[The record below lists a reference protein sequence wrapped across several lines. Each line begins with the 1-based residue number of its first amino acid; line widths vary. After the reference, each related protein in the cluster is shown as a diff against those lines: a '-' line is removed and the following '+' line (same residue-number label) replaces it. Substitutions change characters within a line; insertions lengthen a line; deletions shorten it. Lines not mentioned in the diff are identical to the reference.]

1 MTPRRA
7 TLEPFSLRWIAR
19 LCRLG
24 NVRTALAGLVL
35 ALTALGPVQVRAA
48 GDPVE
53 AATARKLAAIRN
65 QPLALE
71 AFLRQM
77 PKGGDLHNHLTG
89 SIYAESYMRW
99 AAQDQ
104 FCVVIA
110 TFTLAPGPCD
120 EAAGKPAATT
130 VMQNSVLY
138 NQAIDAWSMR
148 TWPSGTNGHHHFF
161 QAFAKFGAIPRSR
174 DGDMLAEIT
183 SHAAAEHVS
192 YLELMLTPDGGTAAR
207 LGREAGWPGGTP
219 GPGEFGQLRQK
230 LLASGWSEVLER
242 ARQRLD
248 AAEARRREVLR
259 CGSIDADAGCLVTV
273 RYIAQVLRA
282 GPPEEVFAQILA
294 GFELST
300 NEPRI
305 VGLNLVQPEDDP
317 VAVRD
322 FSLHMSILDFLRPLY
337 PKAQITLHAGEISDA
352 LVPPDVLRFHIRDS
366 IRRGH
371 AQRIGHGV
379 DVMQEDD
386 PYGLLREMAARKVL
400 VEIALTS
407 NDLILGVSGAR
418 HPLRTYLQYGVPVA
432 LATDDYGVS
441 RSSHTLEWVK
451 AVQEH
456 ALDYFTIKR
465 MVRNSLEYAFVDP
478 PTKARLKQALENA
491 FHQFEQQETAP
502 PPRPRR

>member
-1 MTPRRA
+1 VTTRRA
-7 TLEPFSLRWIAR
+7 TL
-19 LCRLG
+19 
-24 NVRTALAGLVL
+24 AGLLL
-35 ALTALGPVQVRAA
+35 ALTALGSIPVQAA
-48 GDPVE
+48 GDAAE

-77 PKGGDLHNHLTG
+77 PKGGDLHSHLTG

-99 AAQDQ
+99 AAEDQ
-104 FCVVIA
+104 LCVVVA
-110 TFTLAPGPCD
+110 TFALASGPCD
-120 EAAGKPAATT
+120 ATAGKPPASA
-130 VMQNSVLY
+130 VLQNSALY

-148 TWPSGTNGHHHFF
+148 GWPPGINGHHHFF
-161 QAFAKFGAIPRSR
+161 QTFLKFSAIPQSR

-183 SHAAAEHVS
+183 SRAAAEHVS
-192 YLELMLTPDGGTAAR
+192 YLELMLTPDGGVAAR
-207 LGREAGWPGGTP
+207 LGREAGWPAGAS
-219 GPGEFGQLRQK
+219 GPAEFGQLRQK
-230 LLASGWSEVLER
+230 LLASGWGEVLER

-248 AAEARRREVLR
+248 GAEARRRDLLK
-259 CGSIDADAGCLVTV
+259 CGSSGADAGCLVTV
-273 RYIAQVLRA
+273 RYIAQVLR
-282 GPPEEVFAQILA
+282 GGRPEEVFAQILA

-300 NEPRI
+300 NEPRV

-317 VAVRD
+317 VPVRD
-322 FSLHMSILDFLRPLY
+322 FSLHMSMIDFLRPLY
-337 PKAQITLHAGEISDA
+337 PAAQITLHAGELSNG
-352 LVPPDVLRFHIRDS
+352 LVPPEILGFHIRDS

-407 NDLILGVSGAR
+407 NDLILGVSGPR

-441 RSSHTLEWVK
+441 RSSPTLEWVK
-451 AVQEH
+451 AVQEQ
-456 ALDYFTIKR
+456 ALDYLTIKR
-465 MVRNSLEYAFVDP
+465 MVRNSIEYAFVDQ

-502 PPRPRR
+502 AQRLRR